1 MLNENKAREIV
12 ESIKD
17 ESVGCINYLGIQ
29 MVPSNNKIGYELFP
43 EELKSKV
50 YVFEASDINKMYVI
64 CQYFVDCNGSIY
76 KETYE
81 KDLKCIK
88 IK

>member
-17 ESVGCINYLGIQ
+17 ESVGGINYLG
-29 MVPSNNKIGYELFP
+29 MHLVPSITKYELFP
-43 EELKSKV
+43 DELKIKV
-50 YVFEASDINKMYVI
+50 HVFEAFDKGKDYVI
-64 CQYFVDCNGSIY
+64 CQYYVDSNGSIY
-76 KETYE
+76 KDTYPN
-81 KDLKCIK
+81 DLKCIK